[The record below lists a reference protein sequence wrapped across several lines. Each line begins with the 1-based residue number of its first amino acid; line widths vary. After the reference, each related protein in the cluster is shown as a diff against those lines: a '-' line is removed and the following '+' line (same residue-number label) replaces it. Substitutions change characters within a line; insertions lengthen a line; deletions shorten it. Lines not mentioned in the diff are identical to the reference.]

1 MAGMLNAL
9 ELNEETGAIVIGRGA
24 TGCFQVDIEADE
36 ILHPDVDVAVFAI
49 GRQRSQ
55 NYRSIFRK
63 TCAILQRAG
72 GGYSVVVEL
81 ANEDT
86 RDLTP
91 ASYVWTLILVTDPE
105 YENDGTVIVEDRTD
119 GVYPLW
125 VGENQPA
132 FEVRGG
138 ASVI

>member
-1 MAGMLNAL
+1 MDSMLNAL
-9 ELNEETGAIVIGRGA
+9 ELNEATGAIVIGRGA
-24 TGCFQVDIEADE
+24 TGAFQVDIEAGDA
-36 ILHPDVDVAVFAI
+36 LLPNADVAVFAI

-55 NYRSIFRK
+55 NYTTIFCK
-63 TCAILQRAG
+63 TCAILPRNG

-86 RDLTP
+86 RDLVP

-105 YENDGTVIVEDRTD
+105 YDTDGTVIVKDRTD
-119 GVYPLW
+119 GVYPIW
-125 VGENQPA
+125 IGENQPV
-132 FEVRGG
+132 FEVRGV